1 MPSMCQ
7 SKARLDGKTVII
19 TGANQGIGFETAK
32 DLAGRGAKII
42 LACRDLTRAQK
53 AADDIKEE
61 TKNENIVVH
70 QLNLASLA
78 SVHGFAQKINET
90 EEQLNILINNAGV
103 MAPPKTQ
110 TEDGFE
116 LQFGV
121 NHLGHFLLT
130 NLLLD
135 LLKKSSPSRVVN
147 VSSMAHKGGNL
158 NFDDLQWEKRQYVPF
173 DAYGDSKIANIS
185 FTRELARKLE
195 GTGVTT
201 YSLHPGVIKTDLY
214 NHLGTSMGW
223 KSGVINTFAKWFGK
237 TVVQGAQT
245 TIHCAVTEGLED
257 KTGQYFS
264 DCAPKQP
271 TSRARDDDV
280 ARRLW
285 EVSEKLV
292 GLSGQQTSAE
302 GTSAEGA
309 AQAEA
314 QAS

>member
-1 MPSMCQ
+1 MPSMCR
-7 SKARLDGKTVII
+7 SKARLDGKTVIV

-53 AADDIKEE
+53 AADNIKEE
-61 TKNENIVVH
+61 TKNENIIVH

-78 SVHGFAQKINET
+78 SVRSFAQKINET

-103 MAPPKTQ
+103 MAPPKMQ
-110 TEDGFE
+110 TDDGFE

-135 LLKKSSPSRVVN
+135 LLKKSTPSRVVN
-147 VSSMAHKGGNL
+147 VSSYAHNSGRL
-158 NFDDLQWEKRQYVPF
+158 NFDDLQWEKRQYDP
-173 DAYGDSKIANIS
+173 ANSYGDSKIANVF

-214 NHLGTSMGW
+214 QHLGTSMGW
-223 KSGVINTFAKWFGK
+223 KSGIINTFAKWFGK

-257 KTGQYFS
+257 RTGQYFS

-271 TSRARDDDV
+271 NSRARDDDV

-292 GLSGQQTSAE
+292 GLSQQ
-302 GTSAEGA
+302 GPPEGA
-309 AQAEA
+309 SEAQAEA
-314 QAS
+314 PAP

>member
-1 MPSMCQ
+1 MPSMCR

-53 AADDIKEE
+53 AADGIKEK
-61 TKNENIVVH
+61 TKNENIIVH

-78 SVHGFAQKINET
+78 SVSSFAQKINET

-103 MAPPKTQ
+103 MAPPKSN

-121 NHLGHFLLT
+121 NHLGPFLLT
-130 NLLLD
+130 NLLMD
-135 LLKKSSPSRVVN
+135 LLKKSAPSRVVS
-147 VSSMAHKGGNL
+147 VSSSLHKEGRVD
-158 NFDDLQWEKRQYVPF
+158 FDDLPWEKREYVPF
-173 DAYGDSKIANIS
+173 DAYGDSKIATIF

-214 NHLGTSMGW
+214 QHLGTSMGW
-223 KSGVINTFAKWFGK
+223 KSGIINTFAKWFGK
-237 TVVQGAQT
+237 NLVQGAQT
-245 TIHCAVTEGLED
+245 TIHCAVTEGLEE
-257 KTGQYFS
+257 KSGQYFS

-271 TSRARDDDV
+271 NSRARDDDV

-292 GLSGQQTSAE
+292 GLSQQIGPAE
-302 GTSAEGA
+302 GSS
-309 AQAEA
+309 EA
-314 QAS
+314 